1 MKKDY
6 TLFELTMVFVI
17 ILAMWIGFGIFI
29 YVTDK
34 DKPKLEAREMSQAE
48 ETLNKAILLNRLGLF
63 NHSQVNVNLIK

>member
-17 ILAMWIGFGIFI
+17 ILAMWIVFGIFV
-29 YVTDK
+29 YVNK
-34 DKPKLEAREMSQAE
+34 DKPKLEAREISQAE

-63 NHSQVNVNLIK
+63 NHTQVNVNLIK

>member
-17 ILAMWIGFGIFI
+17 ILAMWIVFGIFV
-29 YVTDK
+29 YVNK
-34 DKPKLEAREMSQAE
+34 DKPKLEAREMSQSE

-63 NHSQVNVNLIK
+63 NPTQPIVNIIK

>member
-17 ILAMWIGFGIFI
+17 ILAMWIVFGIFV
-29 YVTDK
+29 YVNK
-34 DKPKLEAREMSQAE
+34 DKPKLEVREMSQSE

-63 NHSQVNVNLIK
+63 NNTQVNVNLIK

>member
-17 ILAMWIGFGIFI
+17 ILAMWIVFGIFV
-29 YVTDK
+29 YVNK
-34 DKPKLEAREMSQAE
+34 DKPKLEAREMSQTE

-63 NHSQVNVNLIK
+63 NNTQVNVNLIK